1 MKIAI
6 IDCFAGISGDM
17 TLGALINA
25 GVPVKHIVTEIKKL
39 GLSDFEIKTKT
50 TQRHNISATKVDVFF
65 DKKKQ
70 PDRKYLSIKQM
81 ISDSGLT
88 ENIKKKALKAFKLLG
103 DAESKIHE
111 KEINQIHFH
120 EVGAVDSIVDLI
132 GSIIGFDYLG
142 IKKIYG
148 FPVPLGTGFTKT
160 EHGTMPVPSPAAI
173 EILKNYPVLHKSSDF
188 EMTTP
193 TGATL
198 LKLLVDEITPDQL
211 NYKPISISYG
221 SGSKQ
226 TLQWPN
232 LLRLII
238 AEEKSNIN
246 EDRLVMIESN
256 IDDLNPEI
264 YPYVMD
270 KILKA
275 GAKDV
280 FLTNIVM
287 KKGRPGIKISVI
299 ADINLQTAIEKILF
313 EFTTT
318 LGIRKHIINRTVL
331 PRASKTIKTKFGNMK
346 VKVIEINRKK
356 IIRPEYEECK
366 KLADEKGINIL
377 DIYRAIESLNNK

>member
-142 IKKIYG
+142 IKKIY
-148 FPVPLGTGFTKT
+148 
-160 EHGTMPVPSPAAI
+160 
-173 EILKNYPVLHKSSDF
+173 
-188 EMTTP
+188 
-193 TGATL
+193 
-198 LKLLVDEITPDQL
+198 
-211 NYKPISISYG
+211 
-221 SGSKQ
+221 
-226 TLQWPN
+226 
-232 LLRLII
+232 
-238 AEEKSNIN
+238 
-246 EDRLVMIESN
+246 
-256 IDDLNPEI
+256 
-264 YPYVMD
+264 
-270 KILKA
+270 
-275 GAKDV
+275 
-280 FLTNIVM
+280 
-287 KKGRPGIKISVI
+287 
-299 ADINLQTAIEKILF
+299 
-313 EFTTT
+313 
-318 LGIRKHIINRTVL
+318 
-331 PRASKTIKTKFGNMK
+331 
-346 VKVIEINRKK
+346 
-356 IIRPEYEECK
+356 
-366 KLADEKGINIL
+366 
-377 DIYRAIESLNNK
+377 